1 MNPRAAVVLM
11 ITLFVAAVAAPQ
23 QPAPNSSSPVPQLIP
38 YSGVA
43 SDVNGKALSGTVG
56 ITFLLYQHEQGGSP
70 LWLETQNVQAD
81 ARGQYS
87 VQLGVTRPNGMPND
101 LFVSGEARWLAVQI
115 AGQAETGRVM
125 LLSVPYALKAGD
137 AATVGG
143 LPPSAFAPQNSASSG
158 TSSASSNSNGN
169 SPPLGGSGS
178 TNYLAIWTDNNGD
191 LGDSAIF
198 QAGTASK
205 PKIGIGT
212 TKPAATLDVKG
223 GSTIRGLFSLPAA
236 GTATAAAGFNS
247 QPIDLVS
254 SAFNSGTN
262 TAVNQT
268 FQWQAEPVGNN
279 TANTTGSL
287 NLLFAQGTSKPSQTG
302 LNIASNGQIT
312 FATGQTFPGT
322 GTVTSV
328 GSGLGLT
335 GGPIKASGTL
345 AIDTTVVPQLN
356 IANNFTANQT
366 VNGSVSAT
374 QLVSTVAQGTA
385 PMQVTST
392 TQVPNLNA
400 SFLDGLSASAFQV
413 AGSYATLGANSFS
426 ATQTISN
433 GDLVVGNGNISLP
446 ENSCC
451 GGQGVILIG
460 GSSFIHTCCTVNAGN
475 TYVGVQA
482 GSLSNTAAGNTAE
495 GYFSLASLTQ
505 GQSNTASGFNALGQD
520 DAGSNNTGIGVNA
533 LFSNNAGANNTALGF
548 KAGANGNFI
557 NIAGSNNTF
566 LGYESAPGATQLTN
580 ATAIGA
586 NALVSENNALVL
598 GSIAGL
604 NGATANTNVGIGT
617 NTPAYTLDVQGTG
630 NFTGVIKFASGQTF
644 PGTGTVTSVGSGAG
658 LTGGPITGSGSL
670 SIASGGVTN
679 AMLANSSVA
688 INSGTDL
695 LGGGPVSLGG
705 ATSLSLDTTK
715 VPQLN
720 TANTFTGNQTVNG
733 NLSATGVV
741 TGSGFQI
748 GSNLFASGSY
758 ASGDSFLGFAGNG
771 TVSGVFDT
779 ATGAFALASNAGGN
793 NNSAHGVYALL
804 GNTTGS
810 DNTASG
816 TAALYSNTTGNGNTA
831 MGKSALP
838 TNSTGGGNTGVGD
851 TAGYTADSTYITGF
865 ANTFLGANA
874 FASTGTLSNAT
885 AIGAN
890 SEVAAS
896 NALVL
901 GSINGVN
908 GTTAS
913 TNVGIGTTAP
923 SYLLH
928 IGNMGGATYNNFLR
942 VEGPTA
948 AGTGGWAASFGGN
961 GSFGIDS
968 VNSVG
973 GRFVVT
979 EIGRVGIGA
988 ATPIVTHSLTIGQN
1002 TGHAIADGWD
1012 TYSSRRWKTNIQTLH
1027 GALAKVEHLRGVS
1040 YDLKESG
1047 KHEVG
1052 VIAEEVGAVV
1062 PEIVSWEDNG
1072 KDARGVDYSRLTAL
1086 LIEATKEQQ
1095 AVIDKQ
1101 QQRINQQQEQ
1111 IASQRAQ
1118 ISRLRDRDA
1127 QQAHGLQTVAAQV
1140 TLLQSKLAQL
1150 EGSVSDLR
1158 QAMRAASEGPNS
1170 RQVAVAIA
1178 QSVWP

>member
-1 MNPRAAVVLM
+1 
-11 ITLFVAAVAAPQ
+11 
-23 QPAPNSSSPVPQLIP
+23 
-38 YSGVA
+38 
-43 SDVNGKALSGTVG
+43 
-56 ITFLLYQHEQGGSP
+56 
-70 LWLETQNVQAD
+70 
-81 ARGQYS
+81 
-87 VQLGVTRPNGMPND
+87 
-101 LFVSGEARWLAVQI
+101 
-115 AGQAETGRVM
+115 
-125 LLSVPYALKAGD
+125 
-137 AATVGG
+137 
-143 LPPSAFAPQNSASSG
+143 
-158 TSSASSNSNGN
+158 
-169 SPPLGGSGS
+169 
-178 TNYLAIWTDNNGD
+178 
-191 LGDSAIF
+191 
-198 QAGTASK
+198 
-205 PKIGIGT
+205 
-212 TKPAATLDVKG
+212 
-223 GSTIRGLFSLPAA
+223 
-236 GTATAAAGFNS
+236 
-247 QPIDLVS
+247 
-254 SAFNSGTN
+254 
-262 TAVNQT
+262 VNQT

-279 TANTTGSL
+279 SANATGSL
-287 NLLFAQGTSKPSQTG
+287 NLLFAQGTSKPSETG

-356 IANNFTANQT
+356 SANNFTANQT

-385 PMQVTST
+385 PLQVTST

-400 SFLDGLSASAFQV
+400 SFLDGLSAGAFQV
-413 AGSYATLGANSFS
+413 AGSYATLGANTFG
-426 ATQTISN
+426 ATQTISS
-433 GDLVVGNGNISLP
+433 GDVVVGNGNIRLP
-446 ENSCC
+446 ENN
-451 GGQGVILIG
+451 GGNQGVIIIG
-460 GSSFIHTCCTVNAGN
+460 GNSFIHNCCATNADN
-475 TYVGVQA
+475 TYVGIQA
-482 GSLSNTAAGNTAE
+482 GSLSNAASGNTAE
-495 GYFSLASLTQ
+495 GSFALNSLTQ

-533 LFSNNAGANNTALGF
+533 LFSNNSGANNTAMGF
-548 KAGANGNFI
+548 KAGANGNDI
-557 NIAGSNNTF
+557 NTTGSNNTF

-586 NALVSENNALVL
+586 NALVGENNALVL

-617 NTPAYTLDVQGTG
+617 STPGYTLDVQGTG
-630 NFTGVIKFASGQTF
+630 NFTGLIKFASGQTF

-670 SIASGGVTN
+670 SIATGGVTN

-688 INSGTDL
+688 INPGTDL

-720 TANTFTGNQTVNG
+720 TANSFTGNQTVNG

-748 GSNLFASGSY
+748 GSNLFGFGKFAY
-758 ASGDSFLGFAGNG
+758 ANAFLGFAGNTT
-771 TVSGVFDT
+771 TVGV
-779 ATGAFALASNAGGN
+779 
-793 NNSAHGVYALL
+793 
-804 GNTTGS
+804 

-816 TAALYSNTTGNGNTA
+816 FSALFSNTDGSYNTASGASALGNNTTGNFNTA
-831 MGKSALP
+831 DGAAALLQNTIGVNNTASGEAALISNTAGKYNTADGLSALGS
-838 TNSTGGGNTGVGD
+838 NSTGNYNTASGESALGLNTTGGNNTGVGFQS
-851 TAGYTADSTYITGF
+851 GFTADSSPMT
-865 ANTFLGANA
+865 ANNNSFLGANA

-885 AIGAN
+885 AIGAL
-890 SEVAAS
+890 SEVAAN
-896 NALVL
+896 NAMVL

-908 GTTAS
+908 TATAS
-913 TNVGIGTTAP
+913 TTVGIGTTKP
-923 SYLLH
+923 TYLLH
-928 IGNMGGATYNNFLR
+928 IGNSGGSSYNNFLR

-948 AGTGGWAASFGGN
+948 AGTGGLAGSFGGY
-961 GSFGIDS
+961 GAFEIDS
-968 VNSVG
+968 VGTAG

-988 ATPIVTHSLTIGQN
+988 ASPLVTHSLTIGQN
-1002 TGHAIADGWD
+1002 TGHTIADSWD
-1012 TYSSRRWKTNIQTLH
+1012 TYSSRRWKTNIQTLQ

-1062 PEIVSWEDNG
+1062 PEIVSWDENG

-1095 AVIDKQ
+1095 ALIQRQ
-1101 QQRINQQQEQ
+1101 QAQIKAQQAAAEVQQAQ

-1118 ISRLRDRDA
+1118 ISRLRDRDSR
-1127 QQAHGLQTVAAQV
+1127 QAHTLQTVAAQM
-1140 TLLQSKLAQL
+1140 TLLQNKLARL
-1150 EGSVSDLR
+1150 EENVSDLR
-1158 QAMRAASEGPNS
+1158 QASKTALAGANGH
-1170 RQVAVAIA
+1170 QVAVAIV
-1178 QSVWP
+1178 QSVRP